1 MDKGKQAS
9 RGGGEERSARPSGS
23 GGLGEELRSVLA
35 NQGKGTSSAGGAQM
49 HEAMQDLSL
58 HEAPSAQRASF
69 RQVSGR
75 TRTPTA
81 VDDEYAAFQRG
92 QASAQPQRAEHFD
105 TPRAN
110 ADMMEQAWQ
119 SSVGGARAPV
129 VTRAPAPPEA
139 QTHVNAQDDASNI
152 LAALDAAERETKPE
166 EPTPVSAMPG
176 VRLTREWRPPS
187 PSHGTELTEEQQAMH
202 ERLARL
208 QTGVDTDQP
217 YRQAEAY
224 VPPADDAALGE
235 GVYAPTPEQALA
247 SVWDAQETRAAHVAQ
262 FREYEK
268 TKPVSGPSYTRV
280 RGQEVVDHLRGW
292 LVRAGYTDDVYGL
305 PPLVAKTFG
314 EATTEATTELD
325 EERRAKAIRRLDA
338 LYRHL
343 SAPGHRVENARNE
356 MESWLQK
363 HSA

>member
-9 RGGGEERSARPSGS
+9 RGGGDERPTRPSGG
-23 GGLGEELRSVLA
+23 GGLGEELRNMLA
-35 NQGKGTSSAGGAQM
+35 NQGKGTSAAGGAQM
-49 HEAMQDLSL
+49 HDAMQDLSL
-58 HEAPSAQRASF
+58 HEAPAAQRASF
-69 RQVSGR
+69 RQASGR

-81 VDDEYAAFQRG
+81 VDDEFAAFQRG
-92 QASAQPQRAEHFD
+92 QASAQSQLGGHVDAA
-105 TPRAN
+105 RAN
-110 ADMMEQAWQ
+110 PDMMERAWQ
-119 SSVGGARAPV
+119 STVGGARPPA

-139 QTHVNAQDDASNI
+139 QTQVDVQGDAANF
-152 LAALDAAERETKPE
+152 LAALDAAEHEA
-166 EPTPVSAMPG
+166 EPAASGPVSAVPG
-176 VRLTREWRPPS
+176 VRLTRVWRPPS
-187 PSHGTELTEEQQAMH
+187 PSHGTEVTEEQHAMH

-208 QTGVDTDQP
+208 QTGIDTDQP

-224 VPPADDAALGE
+224 MPPADDAALGE

-247 SVWDAQETRAAHVAQ
+247 TVWDAQKTRAAHVAQ
-262 FREYEK
+262 FREGEK

-314 EATTEATTELD
+314 EATAEASTEQD

-343 SAPGHRVENARNE
+343 SAPGHRIENAREE